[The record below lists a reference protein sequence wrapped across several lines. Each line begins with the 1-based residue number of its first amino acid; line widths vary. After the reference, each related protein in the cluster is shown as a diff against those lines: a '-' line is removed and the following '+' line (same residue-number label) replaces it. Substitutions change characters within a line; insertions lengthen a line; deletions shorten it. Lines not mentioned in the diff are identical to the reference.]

1 MIFKLPSLPACLYPD
16 FTKWNQSRGSHPQY
30 TLKCFLRGRGRRKL
44 KHCFFTLLL
53 LRVRTL
59 AIRLPCKSR
68 AAVLAKSNTLGV
80 LFCLLLWPESH
91 SYKALDSC
99 AVLSGTHTTKCF
111 HPQERLFSLKHR
123 FSTEFFLRVRWLT
136 FSLHAPPGQRY

>member
-44 KHCFFTLLL
+44 QHCFFTLLL

-136 FSLHAPPGQRY
+136 FSLHAAPGQRY